1 MPKVARSIST
11 KISNVIRDFPN
22 ETFSSDNNV
31 LYCNACDISVSTTQK
46 FQITQHIS
54 TSKHKSNKERLVKKQ
69 VQSKQQF
76 LTSSSS
82 KCSFNIELCRAMIK
96 ADIPLAKLD
105 NPHFKEFLEKNI
117 GKSMPDRSTLR
128 KNYVSTIYEETLLK
142 IRDLIQ
148 NGPIWVSIDESTD
161 VEGRY
166 VGNVIVGKLNSEPS
180 EPILLTCENL
190 EKCNHKTIA
199 KLFND
204 SMSLIWPNNIQH
216 EQVLLFVTD
225 AAPYMIKAAN
235 ALEVLYP
242 KMIHLTCLAHALHR
256 VAETVRCHYPD
267 VDLLISTIKRIF
279 LKAPSRIEIFK
290 NNYPNIPLP
299 PEPIITRWG
308 TWLEAVNYYSKF
320 YDEIKNIVSMLD
332 SEHAAS
338 ISKGKEIFERPNIK
352 SALSYI
358 VSNFSFLGE
367 SISKLENTKIPLS
380 ESIQIIDLSISKIN
394 ESEGPIAELLKNKM
408 NVVLNKN
415 SGLKTI
421 KCIRNILCGIVDED
435 TMELNLSPSEITAMK
450 YAPITSCDVERSFSR
465 YKSVL
470 RPNRR
475 SFNLENLKQYMVC
488 HCFPYN

>member
-54 TSKHKSNKERLVKKQ
+54 TSKHKFNKERLVKKQ

-96 ADIPLAKLD
+96 ANIPLAKLD
-105 NPHFKEFLEKNI
+105 NPHFKEYLEKNI

-142 IRDLIQ
+142 IRDLIK

-166 VGNVIVGKLNSEPS
+166 VGNVIV
-180 EPILLTCENL
+180 
-190 EKCNHKTIA
+190 A

-256 VAETVRCHYPD
+256 VAETVRCQYPD
-267 VDLLISTIKRIF
+267 VDLLISTTKRIF

-308 TWLEAVNYYSKF
+308 TC
-320 YDEIKNIVSMLD
+320 
-332 SEHAAS
+332 
-338 ISKGKEIFERPNIK
+338 
-352 SALSYI
+352 
-358 VSNFSFLGE
+358 FLGE

-394 ESEGPIAELLKNKM
+394 ESEGPTAELLKNKM

-475 SFNLENLKQYMVC
+475 SFNFENLKQYMVC

>member
-1 MPKVARSIST
+1 
-11 KISNVIRDFPN
+11 
-22 ETFSSDNNV
+22 
-31 LYCNACDISVSTTQK
+31 
-46 FQITQHIS
+46 
-54 TSKHKSNKERLVKKQ
+54 
-69 VQSKQQF
+69 
-76 LTSSSS
+76 
-82 KCSFNIELCRAMIK
+82 
-96 ADIPLAKLD
+96 
-105 NPHFKEFLEKNI
+105 
-117 GKSMPDRSTLR
+117 
-128 KNYVSTIYEETLLK
+128 
-142 IRDLIQ
+142 
-148 NGPIWVSIDESTD
+148 
-161 VEGRY
+161 
-166 VGNVIVGKLNSEPS
+166 
-180 EPILLTCENL
+180 
-190 EKCNHKTIA
+190 
-199 KLFND
+199 
-204 SMSLIWPNNIQH
+204 MSLIWPNNIQH

-256 VAETVRCHYPD
+256 VAETVRCQYPD

-299 PEPIITRWG
+299 PEPIIIRWG
-308 TWLEAVNYYSKF
+308 TWLQAVNYYSKF

-380 ESIQIIDLSISKIN
+380 ESLQIIDLSISKIN
-394 ESEGPIAELLKNKM
+394 ELEGPTAELLKNKM
-408 NVVLNKN
+408 NVVLNKT

-421 KCIRNILCGIVDED
+421 KCIRNILCGITDED
-435 TMELNLSPSEITAMK
+435 TVELNLSPSEITAMK
-450 YAPITSCDVERSFSR
+450 YTPITSCDVERSFSR

-475 SFNLENLKQYMVC
+475 TFNFENLKQYNMVC
-488 HCFPYN
+488 HCFTLN